1 MHQHKIKEWLYS
13 TSDLFFQ
20 DTGHRIMVA
29 EIMTVGLH
37 VSLQLGHRAPEVGL
51 VDYTCRM
58 VINYK
63 GFITTAAP
71 LSDIFFDPNDIT
83 HCSSNFFAAAKN
95 DCAWQSRSLKSTTT
109 ATMVG
114 LPKTIWEDQ
123 RAWRPKNL
131 AAQKAEGTKVLRR
144 QKTGGAKNI

>member
-1 MHQHKIKEWLYS
+1 MK
-13 TSDLFFQ
+13 
-20 DTGHRIMVA
+20 DTCHRIV
-29 EIMTVGLH
+29 VGKIITIGPQ

-58 VINYK
+58 VVNYK

-131 AAQKAEGTKVLRR
+131 AAERAEGKKIFNKQMGDKNLR
-144 QKTGGAKNI
+144 TYVIG